1 MLGSK
6 GEQQA
11 AAYSAMN
18 QPDAAILADHETPA
32 DSCCL
37 IRKYVEAVAQLRLSS
52 GAPLVSV
59 VLFGSAAKGAF
70 AAAVSDVDLIVVLPD
85 SASQADRREIQEKVF
100 ALEITHGFRASSD
113 RSRGWLEKY
122 LERCAGYSLSGFVCT
137 RGDLLSGEI
146 SRVLGLSPFEA
157 AFVDRIVLAG
167 VIVSAV
173 TVWGE
178 ELLAQVPIPAL
189 RRLDVLKALF
199 NFMSAILMSAA
210 AFPVFPNAT
219 RYAMGVLKHSL
230 QSCYFCYHQKTASLQ
245 EEVDFLGSRVSRQT
259 ILEDLLNRRRRYAP
273 SFAFVLGCLPVLF
286 QLHLRTAQENQFPQP
301 VSRNTVLRKSDGL
314 ESELRVQ

>member
-1 MLGSK
+1 M
-6 GEQQA
+6 
-11 AAYSAMN
+11 YSITD
-18 QPDAAILADHETPA
+18 QPGAAILAHHEIPA
-32 DSCCL
+32 DSCFL
-37 IRKYVEAVAQLRLSS
+37 IRKYLETIAQLRLSS

-59 VLFGSAAKGAF
+59 ILFGSAAKGAF

-85 SASQADRREIQEKVF
+85 SASQADRREIQERVF
-100 ALEITHGFRASSD
+100 ALEITHGFRAPSD

-137 RGDLLSGEI
+137 RSDLLSGEI

-178 ELLAQVPIPAL
+178 ELLTQVPIPAL

-210 AFPVFPNAT
+210 VFPVFPNAT

-245 EEVDFLGSRVSRQT
+245 EEVDFFCSRVSRPK
-259 ILEDLLNRRRRYAP
+259 IWNDLLNRRRIYTP
-273 SFAFVLGCLPVLF
+273 SLAFVLGSLPALF
-286 QLHLRTAQENQFPQP
+286 QLHLRTAQDNQFPQP
-301 VSRNTVLRKSDGL
+301 VSRNTILRKSDGL
-314 ESELRVQ
+314 ESGPRGQ

>member
-1 MLGSK
+1 MPGRK

-11 AAYSAMN
+11 AAYSVTDH
-18 QPDAAILADHETPA
+18 PGAAILAHHDIPA
-32 DSCCL
+32 DSRCL
-37 IRKYVEAVAQLRLSS
+37 IRRYLETIAQLRLSN

-59 VLFGSAAKGAF
+59 ILFGSAAKGAF

-85 SASQADRREIQEKVF
+85 TASRADRREIREKVF
-100 ALEITHGFRASSD
+100 ALEITHGFRAPSD
-113 RSRGWLEKY
+113 RSRGWFERY

-137 RGDLLSGEI
+137 RSDLLSGEI

-157 AFVDRIVLAG
+157 VFVDRVVLAG

-210 AFPVFPNAT
+210 VFPLFPNAT

-230 QSCYFCYHQKTASLQ
+230 HSCYFCYHQKTASLQ
-245 EEVDFLGSRVSRQT
+245 EEVDFFCSRVSRRRT
-259 ILEDLLNRRRRYAP
+259 LGDLLNRRRSYTP
-273 SFAFVLGCLPVLF
+273 SLAFVVGSLPVLF
-286 QLHLRTAQENQFPQP
+286 QLHLRTAQDNRFPQP
-301 VSRNTVLRKSDGL
+301 VSRNTVLRKGAGL
-314 ESELRVQ
+314 ESELLEQ